1 MKPFD
6 ILDRMEREFEE
17 LRRAFGMAI
26 ARRRPCCDIL
36 ERENEFVLLVDLP
49 GFSKKDVEIE
59 VGDRYVTIRAEKKE
73 KKEGEYIARERA
85 RSFYRRIELPSE
97 IKEGEAKAKL
107 RNGVLEITLPKKKVK
122 KGIRIKVD

>member
-73 KKEGEYIARERA
+73 GEYIARERV
-85 RSFYRRIELPSE
+85 RSFYRRIELPDE

-107 RNGVLEITLPKKKVK
+107 RNGVLEITLPRKEGK
-122 KGIRIKVD
+122 KGRRIKVD